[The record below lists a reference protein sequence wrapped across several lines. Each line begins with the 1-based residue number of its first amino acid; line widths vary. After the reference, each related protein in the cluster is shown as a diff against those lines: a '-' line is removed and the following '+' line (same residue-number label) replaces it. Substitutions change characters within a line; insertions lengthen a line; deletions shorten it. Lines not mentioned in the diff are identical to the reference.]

1 MQVTNRPIL
10 ARLAVSTIFFVNGAI
25 ISSYLVHIP
34 YLQRK
39 LDLSEGILGIALLGS
54 ALGALTTLLLAGWLV
69 ARFGSGRVVTASVL
83 WQALA
88 LPLPLFAPNLPLL
101 IGALA
106 LLGLGNGA
114 LDVAMN
120 SQASEVEKRWG
131 GAIMSSFHGL
141 WSVGSFV
148 GAAVGGRL
156 LALAASSDLSPE
168 RYIVPVAAVFIAIA
182 LVALPGLLPTGR
194 QVNKNAAG
202 TGDAAENNER
212 EPLFVLPTGMVAV
225 LGGLTFLTMISEG
238 IMADWSAV
246 YLSNSLGTSDS
257 FAANGFAAF
266 AGAMAVG
273 RLTGDWVVR
282 QLGASRTVRFSALLA
297 AAGLTAALLIG
308 QPWVALI
315 GFGCVGLGIANGVPI
330 MFSAASRTGDMDPGR
345 ALAAVA
351 TTGYFAFLL
360 GPPLIGFVA
369 EGLSLTWALG
379 LVVVFNLLVAM
390 FAGAIRRSE
399 GRAETKVKAKAASIE
414 ELSQV

>member
-1 MQVTNRPIL
+1 MSTKNRPTV

-69 ARFGSGRVVTASVL
+69 ARFGSGKVVTASVL
-83 WQALA
+83 FQALA

-156 LALAASSDLSPE
+156 LATELSPE
-168 RYIVPVAAVFIAIA
+168 RYIIVVAAVFIVIA
-182 LVALPGLLPTGR
+182 LVALQGLLPSTR
-194 QVNKNAAG
+194 RINENA
-202 TGDAAENNER
+202 EIER

-246 YLSNSLGTSDS
+246 YLSNELGTSDS

-282 QLGASRTVRFSALLA
+282 QLGASRTVRVSALLA
-297 AAGLTAALLIG
+297 VVGLTAALLIG
-308 QPWVALI
+308 QPWIALI
-315 GFGCVGLGIANGVPI
+315 GFGLVGLGIANGVPI

-379 LVVVFNLLVAM
+379 LVVVFNLLVAI
-390 FAGAIRRSE
+390 FAGSIRRRE
-399 GRAETKVKAKAASIE
+399 GKVGAEVSAKAATVE